1 MELTLTLREKKYR
14 SKDGKRALFS
24 QQSIFEDNFH
34 PLVNEQESS
43 GV

>member
-1 MELTLTLREKKYR
+1 MELILREKKIDRY
-14 SKDGKRALFS
+14 KDGKGALFS